1 MINLN
6 EETSTKMELLKR
18 ENRRKNLLKEI
29 TFKNLIEK
37 PFLGIEEND
46 LFYDNVF
53 SLLNERENKP

>member
-1 MINLN
+1 
-6 EETSTKMELLKR
+6 MELLKR

>member
-1 MINLN
+1 VINLN